1 MGKVFQRD
9 ASAVKCNRED
19 TTKECR
25 QCAEHRER
33 GEGTD
38 DRAIR
43 ERQPH
48 GVQNH
53 GSWIE
58 VARLSGDTIELMRR
72 LTSAIRNRHLLLA
85 CFLPAQ
91 RIQQEA

>member
-1 MGKVFQRD
+1 MGKVLQRD
-9 ASAVKCNRED
+9 ACAVKCNRED
-19 TTKECR
+19 TTKER
-25 QCAEHRER
+25 GQCAEHRER
-33 GEGTD
+33 GEGPD
-38 DRAIR
+38 DSAIR
-43 ERQPH
+43 ERQMH

-58 VARLSGDTIELMRR
+58 VAPLSGGAERLMRR